1 MRRTLD
7 IHWRFKMSKT
17 TLQQIVSTQMYNHLS
32 EEDQYFINEMRLS
45 PDKYHTIYD
54 GLCEYAMDPDKD
66 NTGE

>member
-1 MRRTLD
+1 
-7 IHWRFKMSKT
+7 MSKT

-54 GLCEYAMDPDKD
+54 GLCKYAMYSDKD

>member
-1 MRRTLD
+1 
-7 IHWRFKMSKT
+7 MSKT

-45 PDKYHTIYD
+45 PDKYCTIYEC
-54 GLCEYAMDPDKD
+54 LCEYAMDPDKD